1 MIMTIGQAHHSFAPR
16 TIGFSLDYVAMTT
29 LLRAW
34 RDNLRGAAHSFPD
47 DTSLVKRRLSDEVAF
62 DAELAQLAVGEE
74 IKRDDEGLYAER
86 LVSSDPRITTVVN
99 AYRHCA
105 QLIDC
110 ALHDLEQTKIQD
122 HSRYD
127 DFGLPKCRAPVAA
140 GPAPSLRIVP
150 PVDDLEPMREIPTDD
165 ASAAQAGVRSG
176 ASAVT
181 EAQQAAEDA
190 AAAIDRKSLVPNR
203 AQTLNSNVYRVSP
216 FEIQT
221 LMQFVNAILD
231 SLPVIE
237 ASTTR

>member
-1 MIMTIGQAHHSFAPR
+1 MIMTIGHAHHSFAPR
-16 TIGFSLDYVAMTT
+16 TIGFSFDYVALTT

-34 RDNLRGAAHSFPD
+34 RDNLRSAAHSFPD
-47 DTSLVKRRLSDEVAF
+47 DASIVKRRLSDEVAF
-62 DAELAQLAVGEE
+62 DAELAQLAPGEE

-110 ALHDLEQTKIQD
+110 ALYDLEQTKIQD
-122 HSRYD
+122 HSRYEEL
-127 DFGLPKCRAPVAA
+127 GLPKCRAPIAA
-140 GPAPSLRIVP
+140 GPVPSLRIVP
-150 PVDDLEPMREIPTDD
+150 SVDAPDPMREIPTDGTI
-165 ASAAQAGVRSG
+165 AAQAGFHSG
-176 ASAVT
+176 ASAAT
-181 EAQQAAEDA
+181 EAQRTAEDA

-237 ASTTR
+237 ASATR